1 MAENNDPP
9 RQSQPFL
16 DILKII
22 NGLKQEPLSQ
32 RQQAELAKLH
42 THLQQDSAALNR
54 LRDMLSMPPEEAE
67 RWKLR
72 PALPSGLFDKIRK
85 AYEQLQQEAC
95 EPSEPA
101 PETVSAREP
110 APEPVIE
117 SAVNKTAEQVA
128 PIKRKRPKQW
138 VGEWRQSHPRRKG
151 EGPGEYAQ
159 RMCDDMANAPD
170 VTEAWTFENCR
181 RELYRKPKEV
191 DFEPTPGSVQT
202 FPRHH

>member
-9 RQSQPFL
+9 RRSQPFL
-16 DILKII
+16 DVLKII

-32 RQQAELAKLH
+32 RQRAELGRLH
-42 THLQQDSAALNR
+42 AHLQQDLPSLNR

-67 RWKLR
+67 RWKERWKVR

-101 PETVSAREP
+101 PK
-110 APEPVIE
+110 PVIE
-117 SAVNKTAEQVA
+117 SAVNKTAEQMA
-128 PIKRKRPKQW
+128 PIKRKHPKQW
-138 VGEWRQSHPRRKG
+138 SADWRKANLQGKD

-159 RMCDDMANAPD
+159 RMHEEMVKAPD
-170 VTEAWTFENCR
+170 VTEPWDFETCR
-181 RELYRKPKEV
+181 RELYREPKEI
-191 DFEPTPGSVQT
+191 DFEPTPDSVQT